1 MRRRLAGCAAVL
13 WTAVAVAQKNE
24 PAADVHIDGN
34 GQEQTVHCHHNA
46 VYITGNSGRFSI
58 DGSCSTV
65 HVQGSR
71 NWIEVQDADWIK
83 TSGNLNTVL
92 YLTPATRVS
101 DAGKGNSVSAK
112 WQQ

>member
-1 MRRRLAGCAAVL
+1 MRQAATVLMAVL
-13 WTAVAVAQKNE
+13 WTAAAAAQGKE
-24 PAADVHIDGN
+24 PVADVHIDGD

-46 VYITGNSGRFSI
+46 VHIRGNGGRFSI

-65 HVQGSR
+65 YVEGSR
-71 NWIEVQDADWIK
+71 NWLEVQDADWIK

-92 YLTPATRVS
+92 YLTPATRLT